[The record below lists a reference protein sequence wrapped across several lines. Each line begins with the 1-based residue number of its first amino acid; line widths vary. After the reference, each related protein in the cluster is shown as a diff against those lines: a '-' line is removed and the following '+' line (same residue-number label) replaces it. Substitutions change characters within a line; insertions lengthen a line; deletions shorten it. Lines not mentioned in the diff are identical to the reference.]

1 MLCTYNKDFLFYIQ
15 NGKNKMKIQ
24 IKQKLKPVK
33 NAILFMWILL
43 KGCIFLIIVL
53 QWYNWNIAESGVKHH
68 NTTPPLNNCWSN
80 LH

>member
-53 QWYNWNIAESGVKHH
+53 Q
-68 NTTPPLNNCWSN
+68 
-80 LH
+80 